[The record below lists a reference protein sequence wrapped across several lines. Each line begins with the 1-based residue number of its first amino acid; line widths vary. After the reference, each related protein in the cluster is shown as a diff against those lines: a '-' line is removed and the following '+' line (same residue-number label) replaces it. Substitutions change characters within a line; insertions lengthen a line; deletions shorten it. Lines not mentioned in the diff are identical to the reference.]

1 MWERTSTRREDM
13 KRKKVELIGE
23 AAKEEFRANMVKVGY
38 DRAESALFT
47 LQDLGSEIPT
57 RILDRE
63 LTKLLPGGVRQAIL
77 DSSASATA
85 FARQTER
92 LLDEARAIAEG
103 HVEALYAEQE
113 RERLKNTPHCDKC
126 GSVLPAKKAKKR

>member
-1 MWERTSTRREDM
+1 M
-13 KRKKVELIGE
+13 
-23 AAKEEFRANMVKVGY
+23 
-38 DRAESALFT
+38 FT
-47 LQDLGSEIPT
+47 LQDLGIEIPT

-63 LTKLLPGGVRQAIL
+63 VTKLLPDGIREAIIE
-77 DSSASATA
+77 SSRKATA

-92 LLDEARAIAEG
+92 LLDEALAIAER
-103 HVEALYAEQE
+103 HVEALYEEQE